1 MFLSKQKIFE
11 LNQSHLVVDCACSIV
26 GSLNSDGSL
35 CSATDPC
42 PCDTN
47 GICSCEKG
55 HTGVKCD
62 ECETGYYSTD
72 GSSSCSGNYL
82 LNIHESL
89 QALKNY

>member
-11 LNQSHLVVDCACSIV
+11 LNQSHLVVDCACSLV

-35 CSATDPC
+35 CSTTDPC

-55 HTGVKCD
+55 HTGDKCD
-62 ECETGYYSTD
+62 DCESGYYGTD
-72 GSSSCSGNYL
+72 GSSSCTGT
-82 LNIHESL
+82 I
-89 QALKNY
+89 